1 MRRYSS
7 LLCTVLFSTGVHAD
21 AFQQAM
27 IDYGSKLEECTTIA
41 KTNTDKFPVTD
52 WFSELDVQSKKNVVL
67 YLSLD
72 NSTRCS
78 FKEKAVLI
86 EAAET
91 APEPAKEALRFLLE
105 EKPYREYITDL
116 NKDEVLRI
124 QLQFSKP
131 FDLFK
136 VGDSLDLLE

>member
-7 LLCTVLFSTGVHAD
+7 LLYTVLISTGVHAD

-27 IDYGSKLEECTTIA
+27 VDYGSKLEECITIA
-41 KTNTDKFPVTD
+41 KTNSSDFPITE

-78 FKEKAVLI
+78 SKEKAVLI

-105 EKPYREYITDL
+105 EKPYQEYIKDFDQ
-116 NKDEVLRI
+116 DEVI
-124 QLQFSKP
+124 QIQRQFNKP
-131 FDLFK
+131 FDSLK
-136 VGDSLDLLE
+136 VGKSLGLL